1 MRVGARMSPKQRLA
15 VRQID
20 WAPLLS
26 DLRSWFETARL
37 PGRNPTAEAIS
48 HALNRR
54 NLAVGTGIS
63 EGSQTTRKL
72 SCPPPARSRGRFAV
86 RNNRDSPRKPPPRL
100 CPRPHLRADPC
111 PRPPRLTSPWR
122 CSAARG
128 ALHDAA
134 ALQLPATPRTPKTI
148 SAKSE
153 VVSRYGSASDRIPP
167 PARCTSRA
175 ITRRSVVS
183 RDSRS
188 RAGSSPRHWEQA
200 VSSACQLAAGRPWC
214 R

>member
-20 WAPLLS
+20 CAPLLS
-26 DLRSWFETARL
+26 DPRSWFETARL

-100 CPRPHLRADPC
+100 CPRQHLRADP
-111 PRPPRLTSPWR
+111 RRATI
-122 CSAARG
+122 
-128 ALHDAA
+128 
-134 ALQLPATPRTPKTI
+134 PA
-148 SAKSE
+148 
-153 VVSRYGSASDRIPP
+153 G
-167 PARCTSRA
+167 
-175 ITRRSVVS
+175 RRSLAK
-183 RDSRS
+183 
-188 RAGSSPRHWEQA
+188 AGESPA
-200 VSSACQLAAGRPWC
+200 SGMLGRVG
-214 R
+214 RLLV